1 MTRPRL
7 VGFSANIQRPSRT
20 RTLVETI
27 AGQAGA
33 EAGAEIRLFDLLD
46 AGTGLG
52 AAWSRFSAPRTDMQL
67 LGTVQHGPQI
77 GALGRLPDG
86 RYVQV
91 NGDMLS
97 PVNTLK
103 VQAAI
108 NAAGSRPARRHA
120 HPGLPPVFGAS
131 AAVAQAAPTSAPAG
145 PALPVTITYR
155 KRRTVPS
162 AVEAV

>member
-1 MTRPRL
+1 MKKAHWH
-7 VGFSANIQRPSRT
+7 VH
-20 RTLVETI
+20 
-27 AGQAGA
+27 
-33 EAGAEIRLFDLLD
+33 
-46 AGTGLG
+46 LG
-52 AAWSRFSAPRTDMQL
+52 PAWGRFSAPRTDLQL
-67 LGTVQHGPQI
+67 LGTVQNGPQI

-91 NGDMLS
+91 NGDVLS
-97 PVNTLK
+97 PVNTHK

-162 AVEAV
+162 AVETV